1 MRINKEYCFFICFGR
16 KVMLRCSLTSRQQCQ
31 CKPNAELEN
40 SFSKVMLRCS
50 LTSRQQCQC
59 KPNAERRELA
69 LKSYAEVQPDFAEGK
84 DTTRVSRSPKFFSLP
99 NIAPRKFATPS
110 NRHSALYLRAFLRI
124 FPHAQKKR
132 NRDISRCSK
141 LFYIIL
147 SKYFYFAL
155 RSCTAF
161 DCSVFSHIARYAPL
175 HRTNNYGTITQFKCK
190 NNFEHLLNFLSHAD
204 AQNVRSS
211 HVLPPPNATPTP
223 FATDPCFF
231 LP

>member
-16 KVMLRCSLTSRQQCQ
+16 KVMLRCSLTSRRQCQ

-69 LKSYAEVQPDFAEGK
+69 LKSYAEVQPDFATAKIQHEYP
-84 DTTRVSRSPKFFSLP
+84 VLQIFSLP

-124 FPHAQKKR
+124 FHTRKKMK
-132 NRDISRCSK
+132 SG
-141 LFYIIL
+141 Y
-147 SKYFYFAL
+147 
-155 RSCTAF
+155 
-161 DCSVFSHIARYAPL
+161 
-175 HRTNNYGTITQFKCK
+175 
-190 NNFEHLLNFLSHAD
+190 NFLSHAD

-211 HVLPPPNATPTP
+211 HVLPPPMPP
-223 FATDPCFF
+223 PHLFATDPCFF